1 MKRNN
6 ISTSDSP
13 SGFVADLLKMEIPD
27 VTNGLDKMTF
37 ENYDDLLN
45 EYRRRWYQIAT
56 DKYLLNKQTQAFIPQ
71 ARLLLLR
78 AQKVVTNVNFEK
90 MTAATAEGLWLQYF
104 ERQALNLRLKT
115 IFKEKT
121 NKDTFNKIKAQICDI
136 YGFNEQQIEMLR
148 YFVCQCKRTETD
160 PALNRS
166 LYLWSA
172 EKMTGKTTIAK
183 IIAGILNGFTTWN
196 ETESNAGDFM
206 ADIPNELQFETFARP
221 KATRFNCVIMDEAF
235 AGKTTAKYYGRFKS
249 ALTSNKCDVQ
259 IKFGS
264 THTIKAS
271 RNYIFTSN
279 NDISSVVADETE
291 RRLFSIEIKKPKQ
304 LQYSQLFEIWFNF
317 IVNCPD
323 ETDVVKWYIETAQN
337 IKGDKGIQIDDL
349 TSALLSED
357 CRQRVT
363 DKQAL
368 GHYQLAFPHFF
379 TQYLTSVFDVKS
391 KAEVVKSAIVA
402 AFGEPKQSGTRKYY
416 NISDVLNILS
426 VNLENSDTEP
436 IYQNF
441 YDTEKN
447 TNDDLPY

>member
-1 MKRNN
+1 MRKND
-6 ISTSDSP
+6 ISTSDKP

-27 VTNGLDKMTF
+27 ITAGLDKMNFT
-37 ENYDDLLN
+37 NYVELLN

-56 DKYLLNKQTQAFIPQ
+56 DRYLLNKQTQAFIPQ
-71 ARLLLLR
+71 AKLLLLR

-104 ERQALNLRLKT
+104 ERQALELRLKNVFSVKMNIDT
-115 IFKEKT
+115 Y
-121 NKDTFNKIKAQICDI
+121 NKAKAQICDI
-136 YGFNEQQIEMLR
+136 YGFDEQQLEMFR
-148 YFVCQCKRTETD
+148 YFVCQCKRTDTD

-206 ADIPNELQFETFARP
+206 SDIPNELQFETFARP

-264 THTIKAS
+264 THTIKSS

-291 RRLFSIEIKKPKQ
+291 RRLFAIEIKKPKQ
-304 LQYSQLFEIWFNF
+304 LQYAQLFEIWLNF

-323 ETDVVKWYIETAQN
+323 EIDVVCWYSNTAQH

-357 CRQRVT
+357 CRQKVT

-368 GHYQLAFPHFF
+368 GHYQLAYPHFF

-426 VNLENSDTEP
+426 VNLENSEVTP
-436 IYQNF
+436 IYNNF
-441 YDTEKN
+441 YDNEK